1 MNASAPVMPPSVGK
15 SGMDEGRIVDKR
27 TRGGD
32 RQNAQQ
38 SMRASRTGLPTG
50 SSRRNSLSGKPSVT
64 LSPGRA
70 RIIISPIH
78 KQ

>member
-1 MNASAPVMPPSVGK
+1 MKPSVGK
-15 SGMDEGRIVDKR
+15 SGMGEARIVDKSKNA
-27 TRGGD
+27 GI

-38 SMRASRTGLPTG
+38 SMRASRTRLPTG
-50 SSRRNSLSGKPSVT
+50 LSRRNSLSSKPSAI

-70 RIIISPIH
+70 RIIIISLIR